1 MFWRT
6 KTKTL
11 LENPGKISSEPLRN
25 VKKSNCVVTA
35 ELQKNAT
42 FCPLSPS
49 WENLPI
55 YVCKCMFG
63 KAWVTQGYVIFAPD
77 WFSPHT
83 PSHLTQAVWP
93 AVLHLILL
101 NHKDHAH
108 LSLQFSFYIVNK
120 GKFVCFQLAMHALD
134 FKTWSRHDILN
145 LVPVEHLWYAICKK
159 YFRLD
164 VHFESESVNQISQLQ
179 SLLVLNGFCGKTVG
193 KCCQGF
199 CFHTRFSF
207 SMWWCFLQTLPRL
220 LRLYRVLLDHVMVLM
235 EKRK

>member
-1 MFWRT
+1 MNQNKNIFRRPWL
-6 KTKTL
+6 KY
-11 LENPGKISSEPLRN
+11 
-25 VKKSNCVVTA
+25 
-35 ELQKNAT
+35 LQN
-42 FCPLSPS
+42 S
-49 WENLPI
+49 WEKSAWSQQSSKKMPHFDHFPRPGEI
-55 YVCKCMFG
+55 YTFMCVNVCLAKREWHNDMLYLHQTG
-63 KAWVTQGYVIFAPD
+63 
-77 WFSPHT
+77 SPHT
-83 PSHLTQAVWP
+83 PLVTWHKLFDQRCC
-93 AVLHLILL
+93 ILFSWTT
-101 NHKDHAH
+101 KTMRTFR
-108 LSLQFSFYIVNK
+108 FSFPFTLSTKANLCVFNLQCMPDRAV
-120 GKFVCFQLAMHALD
+120 G
-134 FKTWSRHDILN
+134 FKTWGSHDILN